1 MFKSRSITIRFIFIS
16 LLLLLFFASYVYIG
30 FKFTHDMKGEAT
42 RINLAGQL
50 RFRTF
55 EIAWALQKLAEKDFI
70 SPYTRENIIR
80 EIKNKAKIFEG
91 IIKQIKKGNEVIG
104 LRPLKHKEALNVL
117 EKIEKKWKE
126 KFKPVL
132 FEVVNLPE
140 HLTEEEVRIAMAEY
154 DRSVQEYV
162 HEIDRFV
169 KLLENHHEREV
180 IETDKL
186 RLYMLGIFIITSVF
200 VVFIVRQTITL
211 PLRRLRKAA
220 EELEK
225 GNFDINIHIK
235 TGDELEILAQK
246 FTTMSAS
253 LKETF
258 KRNEKLIKD
267 LQGLLDATNRMI
279 SHINFQELL
288 KVTVDEA
295 CRLLEAKYG
304 AIGILDKRGGYEYFV
319 VSGVAPETYKELKEK
334 HGLPQG
340 RGLLGYL
347 LKEGESIRVDD
358 ISTHPY
364 SVGFPE
370 GHPKMKTFLGVP
382 IKFKGEVIGRLYFA
396 DKYNNEAFSEE
407 DETLVSS
414 LANTLA
420 ISINNTRLIKEIEE
434 HNRIINRQYEAILK
448 LTKDEAFSQGR
459 LEELIKKITESSA
472 EVLEVERVGVWKL
485 TEDKNTLELI
495 DLYERS
501 KDRHSTGEKLFM
513 NNYPVYFKAL
523 SEGRVI
529 DANNAWTDPRTSEFT
544 ETYLIPKG
552 ITSMLDAPVKAG
564 GKVWGV
570 ICHEHTGST
579 RIWTLEEM
587 NFASSLADILALTVE
602 TCQRR
607 KVEEELKRYSE
618 ELINLNEASNML
630 MDLKAGED
638 VYQRI
643 CEIALRVFR
652 LRMVWIGMVEE
663 DSFDVKN
670 VSVCGHDEGYLSKVK
685 IKWDDSPEGSGPTGM
700 AIKTKT
706 LQVINDIE
714 KEPTFTPWREEA
726 LKRGYRSSMAVPLIS
741 RGGDIIGLLNLYSP
755 EPHFFTENRIRII
768 QAFANQAATAIENV
782 KLVEDM
788 DRRIKERTKALEV
801 TNLELEAI
809 NQELQLRKQEAETAR
824 MVAEE
829 ANRAKSEFLA
839 NMSHELRTPLNVIIG
854 FSEMMLKGIAGTL
867 TEKQVEYLRDIH
879 ESGEHLLELIND
891 ILDLSK
897 VEAGRLELEYEKVN
911 VKEIIEESLIFIREK
926 CIKHEITIS
935 IDLDNSVLEIEADRK
950 RLKQVLVNLLT
961 NAAKFTPDGG
971 SITIRTRKEEDNYI
985 EFTVEDT
992 GIGIKE
998 EDIPKLF
1005 QPFQQLNTIYNKK
1018 QPGTGLGLAI
1028 CKRIVETHGGRIWVE
1043 SEFGKGSKFKFIIPI
1058 YKINSRRKE

>member
-1 MFKSRSITIRFIFIS
+1 MFKSRSITLKFIFIS
-16 LLLLLFFASYVYIG
+16 LLLLIFLASYIYIG
-30 FKFTHDMKGEAT
+30 FKFTHKMKGEAT
-42 RINLAGQL
+42 RVNLVGQL

-55 EIAWALQKLAEKDFI
+55 EMAWALQQLAEKELI
-70 SPYTRENIIR
+70 SFQTRKAIVNEMQ
-80 EIKNKAKIFEG
+80 NKIKIFEEIIDKLKKGDDVIG
-91 IIKQIKKGNEVIG
+91 IRPIKQS
-104 LRPLKHKEALNVL
+104 EALKVL
-117 EKIEKKWKE
+117 KSIERKWKE
-126 KFKPVL
+126 ELKPVL
-132 FEVVNLPE
+132 VRVINLPE
-140 HLTEEEVRIAMAEY
+140 HLSEEDVRAAMVEY
-154 DRSVQEYV
+154 DRIVQEYV
-162 HEIDRFV
+162 YEIDRLV
-169 KLLENHHEREV
+169 KLLEDHHERK
-180 IETDKL
+180 ITETDKL
-186 RLYMLGIFIITSVF
+186 RIYMLIIFVVISIF
-200 VVFIVRQTITL
+200 VVFFVRQCITS
-211 PLRRLRKAA
+211 PLRKLRKAA

-225 GNFDINIHIK
+225 GNFDINIDIK

-258 KRNEKLIKD
+258 ERNEKLIKD

-279 SHINFQELL
+279 SHIHFEELL
-288 KVTVDEA
+288 RVTVDEA
-295 CRLLEAKYG
+295 CRLLDAKYG
-304 AIGILDKRGGYEYFV
+304 AVGILDKKGGYEYFV
-319 VSGVAPETYKELKEK
+319 VSGITPEKYKELKERY
-334 HGLPQG
+334 GLPRG

-347 LKEGESIRVDD
+347 LKEGEPIRVDD

-370 GHPKMKTFLGVP
+370 GHPQMKRFLGVP

-396 DKYNNEAFSEE
+396 DKHNNEVFSEE

-448 LTKDEAFSQGR
+448 LTKDEAFLDGKP
-459 LEELIKKITESSA
+459 EELIKKITESSA
-472 EVLEVERVGVWKL
+472 EVLEVERVGVWKFN
-485 TEDKNTLELI
+485 EDKNILELI
-495 DLYERS
+495 DLYEKS
-501 KDRHSTGEKLFM
+501 KNRHSTGEQLLM
-513 NNYPVYFKAL
+513 NNYPLYFKAL

-552 ITSMLDAPVKAG
+552 ITSMLDAPVKVG

-570 ICHEHTGST
+570 ICHEHTGSIRT
-579 RIWTLEEM
+579 WTLEEM

-602 TCQRR
+602 TYHRR
-607 KVEEELKRYSE
+607 KAEEELKEYSE

-638 VYQRI
+638 IYQRI

-652 LRMVWIGMVEE
+652 LRMVWIGMVEKE
-663 DSFDVKN
+663 SFEVRN

-685 IKWDDSPEGSGPTGM
+685 PPEGSEPAGM

-706 LQVINDIE
+706 PQVINDIE
-714 KEPTFTPWREEA
+714 KESTFTLWREEA
-726 LKRGYRSSMAVPLIS
+726 LKRGYRSSMAVPLIA
-741 RGGDIIGLLNLYSP
+741 RGGDTIGLLNLYSP

-788 DRRIKERTKALEV
+788 DRRIKERTKALET

-854 FSEMMLKGIAGTL
+854 FSEMMLKGIAGPL
-867 TEKQVEYLRDIH
+867 TEKQEEYLKDIH

-897 VEAGRLELEYEKVN
+897 VEAGRLELEYEKIN
-911 VKEIIEESLIFIREK
+911 IRNIIEESLVFIREK
-926 CIKHEITIS
+926 CIKHRIAIN
-935 IDLDNSVLEIEADRK
+935 IDLDNSVLEMEADRT

-992 GIGIKE
+992 GIGIKK

-1043 SEFGKGSKFKFIIPI
+1043 SEPGKGSKFKFTIPI
-1058 YKINSRRKE
+1058 HKNKK